1 MASLELCSAGAEFV
15 GWYEAP
21 FPFGK
26 TEFTLKIV
34 TVDQDASFTG
44 TGTDKQGEFNVRGT
58 LVSDDVVFVKDYKD
72 GSHTGVKY
80 VGRVEGRC
88 VAGEYR
94 FNYRKMFIN
103 MDICEKFW
111 MEKI

>member
-1 MASLELCSAGAEFV
+1 MVICILLS
-15 GWYEAP
+15 P

-34 TVDQDASFTG
+34 TVNQDGSSTG
-44 TGTDKQGEFNVRGT
+44 TGADKQGEFNVKGT